1 MKRKVT
7 VIAII
12 ALIFSIIFSIT
23 VSANTN
29 DIKNA
34 AGSATNFVRN
44 AIGGAENVMED
55 AAKGTA
61 GAIKNG
67 TNAIENGGER
77 IGNDVQNGV
86 TDVKD
91 SMNSNNT
98 NTMSGSMS
106 NQNDSD
112 KMGRTNNN
120 YTATRTATTSDVAF
134 LGISNTVWTWL
145 IIGITAIAIIS
156 LIVFYMR
163 QNKTTNLLIK
173 FYSIRYYSYFQEP
186 PDLYIKP
193 LTSPGI
199 CFTCSNSCPS
209 VLVQ

>member
-12 ALIFSIIFSIT
+12 AIIFSIIFSIT

-44 AIGGAENVMED
+44 AIGGAENVVED

-61 GAIKNG
+61 
-67 TNAIENGGER
+67 GER

-91 SMNSNNT
+91 SMKSNNT

-106 NQNDSD
+106 NPNDSD
-112 KMGRTNNN
+112 KIGRTNNN

-163 QNKTTNLLIK
+163 QNKTTNNI
-173 FYSIRYYSYFQEP
+173 YNNHR
-186 PDLYIKP
+186 D
-193 LTSPGI
+193 
-199 CFTCSNSCPS
+199 N
-209 VLVQ
+209 